1 MKKLL
6 VIALLLFFANNQFAQ
21 RIKDITYFRGLN
33 SEQLI
38 GYGLVVG
45 LAGTGDSY
53 RSSFTVQSVTSM
65 LKRFGITVP
74 DDVNLRTKNIAAV
87 MVTARVNNLQKLGSE
102 FDVVVSSLGDA
113 TSLMGGTLLLTPLSV
128 KDGSIAALAQGPIS
142 IGGFDI
148 NTGSGGRVAKNHAL
162 SGRIPNGGIMQAEFD
177 GSNPSGELVTVLL
190 KSPDFT
196 TANNISNVVNQ
207 KFGENTSLAMDA
219 SEIRVNV
226 PAEYQNRLTAFL
238 AELEALEVQT
248 DVAARVVLN
257 ERTGTVVAGSS
268 VKILPAT
275 ISHGNLSI
283 EIRSYPVISQPGAFS
298 QGTTALF
305 NNQVPYV
312 NQDQNNVVSIQ
323 GANNVQEV
331 AAALN
336 SLKVSPRDIIA
347 IFQALK
353 EAGALQAELI
363 IM

>member
-1 MKKLL
+1 MQTE
-6 VIALLLFFANNQFAQ
+6 FEGNNP
-21 RIKDITYFRGLN
+21 
-33 SEQLI
+33 
-38 GYGLVVG
+38 VG
-45 LAGTGDSY
+45 N
-53 RSSFTVQSVTSM
+53 M
-65 LKRFGITVP
+65 
-74 DDVNLRTKNIAAV
+74 VN
-87 MVTARVNNLQKLGSE
+87 
-102 FDVVVSSLGDA
+102 
-113 TSLMGGTLLLTPLSV
+113 
-128 KDGSIAALAQGPIS
+128 
-142 IGGFDI
+142 
-148 NTGSGGRVAKNHAL
+148 
-162 SGRIPNGGIMQAEFD
+162 
-177 GSNPSGELVTVLL
+177 VLL

-196 TANNISNVVNQ
+196 TANNISNAVNQ
-207 KFGENTSLAMDA
+207 KFGGDVAVAVDA
-219 SEIRVNV
+219 SEVQVNV
-226 PAEYQNRLTAFL
+226 PPSFQNNLTSFL
-238 AELEALEVQT
+238 AELEAIEVQT

-257 ERTGTVVAGSS
+257 ERTGTVVAGSA

-312 NQDQNNVVSIQ
+312 NTDQSNVVSIQ

-363 IM
+363 II